1 MSPRRLLVRRV
12 VAALILLG
20 AVVISLLSRSG
31 LVVLA
36 IWAVTLLLLRFH
48 DRSAF
53 RYFLSTNLSA
63 LNPRVLLQSLLQ
75 LIGEVVARLRLL
87 GRAPTPRA
95 FSPRVSY
102 TLPVKGRWLVGRG
115 GVTAR
120 TSHSW
125 LLIGQ
130 RYAYD
135 FVAIDPQ
142 GKQHRGTPTRKED
155 YLSYGRPRFLLRC
168 MSAPPICR
176 GDSRR
181 SGAGR
186 AGIPHGRVPC

>member
-36 IWAVTLLLLRFH
+36 TWAVALLLLRFH
-48 DRSAF
+48 DRFAF

-75 LIGEVVARLRLL
+75 LIGEVVVRLRLL

-102 TLPVKGRWLVGRG
+102 TLPFRGPWLVGRG
-115 GVTAR
+115 GVTPR

-125 LLIGQ
+125 LFIGQ

-142 GKQHRGTPTRKED
+142 GRHHRGTPTRKQD
-155 YLSYGRPRFLLRC
+155 YLSYGPPRFLLRC

-176 GDSRR
+176 GYGRR